1 MIAGD
6 FRAQFDTTTPPSD
19 HIPLGGVVRFRDS
32 EVQNETA
39 LSRVVFSDTG
49 EPPAGQAMYP
59 VTYFP
64 CHCLG
69 LALPFSK

>member
-39 LSRVVFSDTG
+39 LSRAVFSDTG
-49 EPPAGQAMYP
+49 EPPAGQATP
-59 VTYFP
+59 LPIFP
-64 CHCLG
+64 
-69 LALPFSK
+69 AIAWVSIWPFSK

>member
-6 FRAQFDTTTPPSD
+6 FRAQFVTTTPPGD

-39 LSRVVFSDTG
+39 SSRVVFSDTG
-49 EPPAGQAMYP
+49 EPLAEK
-59 VTYFP
+59 P
-64 CHCLG
+64 CTP
-69 LALPFSK
+69 LPIFSPPLFWVSI